1 MKITNYLKDET
12 SSLKKRSLDAINV
25 FNKTIDSLKSV
36 NEESLKKKNELT
48 SKVDSIN
55 EEIKELN
62 ALSLN
67 NVKIIEKIEKIIN

>member
-1 MKITNYLKDET
+1 MEIKNYFNKSSE
-12 SSLKKRSLDAINV
+12 SLKKRSLNAINV